1 MNKPSTV
8 LTRKGEQK
16 MQEELNQLKAYLSG
30 EMAEKIKEARSHGD
44 LSENAEYD
52 AAMDEQG
59 EVAAK
64 IKELEAILAN
74 AEIIDDDAITTE
86 KVGIGTTVKL
96 LDIEMDEEMEFKMVG
111 TKEADINN
119 GKMSD
124 ESPIGAAIMG
134 HAVGDE
140 VEVEAPSGT
149 LAFKILEISKDED

>member
-1 MNKPSTV
+1 MNKPTTV
-8 LTRKGEQK
+8 LTRKGAQK
-16 MQEELNQLKAYLSG
+16 MQEELDRLKAYLSG

-59 EVAAK
+59 EVASK
-64 IKELEAILAN
+64 IKELEATLAN

-86 KVGIGTTVKL
+86 KVGIGTTVKI
-96 LDIEMDEEMEFKMVG
+96 LDIEMNEEMEFKMVG

-134 HAVGDE
+134 HAVGE
-140 VEVEAPSGT
+140 TVEVEAPSGM
-149 LAFKILEISKDED
+149 LSFEILEIRKDEE

>member
-1 MNKPSTV
+1 MNKPKTV

-16 MQEELNQLKAYLSG
+16 MQEELNKLKAYLSG

-64 IKELEAILAN
+64 IKELEATLAN

-86 KVGIGTTVKL
+86 KVGIGTTVKI
-96 LDIEMDEEMEFKMVG
+96 LDIEMDDEMEFKMVG

-134 HAVGDE
+134 HAVGE
-140 VEVEAPSGT
+140 TVEVEAPSGV
-149 LAFKILEISKDED
+149 LSFKILEIRKDED

>member
-1 MNKPSTV
+1 MSKSTTV

-16 MQEELNQLKAYLSG
+16 MQEELNRLKAYLSG

-59 EVAAK
+59 EVASK
-64 IKELEAILAN
+64 IKELEATLAN

-86 KVGIGTTVKL
+86 NVGIGTTVRI
-96 LDIEMDEEMEFKMVG
+96 LDIEMNEEMEFKMVG

-134 HAVGDE
+134 HAVGE
-140 VEVEAPSGT
+140 TVEVEAPSGVLT
-149 LAFKILEISKDED
+149 FKILEIRKDED